1 MTFADKLLTQMSRKG
16 FNQQKLAKASRVSDS
31 EVSRILAGKSQPG
44 LENAFRLARAVG
56 VSLDFLADETL
67 DHDPLQ
73 TVAPASQLE
82 SELLEAAQKLGPL
95 KAHHILETV
104 LDLGYEEAKRRLL
117 VMEPR
122 EKKPVIEVGEGN
134 HLMAQAAS
142 AGARAQST

>member
-67 DHDPLQ
+67 DLDPLQ
-73 TVAPASQLE
+73 TIAPASQVE
-82 SELLEAAQKLGPL
+82 RELLEVAQKLGHL
-95 KAHHILETV
+95 KALYVLEMVRT
-104 LDLGYEEAKRRLL
+104 LGYEEANRRLL
-117 VMEPR
+117 MDAR
-122 EKKPVIEVGEGN
+122 EKKPVIEVGDGN
-134 HLMAQAAS
+134 QMMAAATS
-142 AGARAQST
+142 GARAQST